1 MLCCPR
7 QLSPTQKN
15 ETTLAKVSNPPRSA
29 SPESLSIRGVSPA
42 KNKVP
47 ERPHSEPF
55 KKINHNFRTSRDNP
69 LVNKKDEYKP
79 KKPLVASRMCSGA
92 ASPSSDVMNT
102 RINRNENTVCIPN
115 YLDQEIKILL
125 KLCDILHTDSL
136 TEVLDWLL
144 QASNKEKEW
153 LSALIHSELSEI
165 NLLTR
170 HRVNTPE
177 PAAESRKSP
186 TSVTPT
192 TKLLQNSHAK
202 LKALHESREEH
213 QPLRLTSQGSEGD
226 RMASKGAET
235 PLFIRRN
242 KKLPVTEYFN
252 NPKSP
257 FKPNT
262 QESRSARPVSVRSVQ
277 GYSPQRALYPLTHR
291 REK

>member
-1 MLCCPR
+1 MTERNKGCFIVRHTPHPRRVCHIQGLNNVPICTVKDDLPIRMLCCPR
-7 QLSPTQKN
+7 QLSPSQKN

-55 KKINHNFRTSRDNP
+55 RKINHNFRTSRDNP
-69 LVNKKDEYKP
+69 LVNK
-79 KKPLVASRMCSGA
+79 
-92 ASPSSDVMNT
+92 
-102 RINRNENTVCIPN
+102 
-115 YLDQEIKILL
+115 KILL

-213 QPLRLTSQGSEGD
+213 QPLRMTSQGSEGNK
-226 RMASKGAET
+226 MASKGAET

-262 QESRSARPVSVRSVQ
+262 QESRSARPMSVRSVQ
-277 GYSPQRALYPLTHR
+277 GYSPQRALYPLTHG